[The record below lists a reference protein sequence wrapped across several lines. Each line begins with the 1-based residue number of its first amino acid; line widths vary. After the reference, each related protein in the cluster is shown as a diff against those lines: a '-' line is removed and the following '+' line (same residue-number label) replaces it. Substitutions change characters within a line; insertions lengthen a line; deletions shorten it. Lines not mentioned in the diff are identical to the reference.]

1 MKKYFFLI
9 GFLMAG
15 MLQNRLQ
22 AQYYHKDIIG
32 NRQALKEKNLLQDLK
47 IKKVIVHSFEGDRSE
62 SEGFFCEK
70 KITKNYRL
78 VETYTKS
85 YISGRSILT
94 ASYNENGLLLQSTD
108 SSDMA
113 VSVSQYEYDLNG
125 NILRIISRSHSFDDD
140 FATRLIE
147 IHQYKYD
154 NKSRP
159 VQMLRIRNGKDSALI
174 DFVQDER
181 GNITDEIEPGING
194 QHFYYYYDDKNRLT
208 DIVKYNA
215 VKGALKP
222 DFIFEYNRQ
231 NQLVKMVAIEEG
243 MSGDYNTWQ
252 YVYGDEGQRII
263 EKCFSKENILLGY
276 FEYEYK

>member
-1 MKKYFFLI
+1 
-9 GFLMAG
+9 MAG

-140 FATRLIE
+140 FATRLID

-154 NKSRP
+154 NKSQP

>member
-1 MKKYFFLI
+1 MKTYFFLT

-15 MLQNRLQ
+15 ILQNGLH
-22 AQYYHKDIIG
+22 AQYYHKDIVSTK
-32 NRQALKEKNLLQDLK
+32 QALKEKNLLQELK

-70 KITKNYRL
+70 KITKDYRL
-78 VETYTKS
+78 IETYTKS

-94 ASYNENGLLLQSTD
+94 SIYNENGLLLQSID

-113 VSVSQYEYDLNG
+113 VSASLYEYDAKG
-125 NILRIISRSHSFDDD
+125 NILKITSGSHSFDDD
-140 FATRLIE
+140 FATRLTE
-147 IHQYKYD
+147 VHQYRYD
-154 NKSRP
+154 EKSRP
-159 VQMLRIRNGKDSALI
+159 VQMLRIRNGKDSTLI

-194 QHFYYYYDDKNRLT
+194 KHFYYYYDDKNRLT

-276 FEYEYK
+276 FVYEYK

>member
-1 MKKYFFLI
+1 
-9 GFLMAG
+9 MAG
-15 MLQNRLQ
+15 MLQNGLQ
-22 AQYYHKDIIG
+22 AQYYHKDIVS
-32 NRQALKEKNLLQDLK
+32 NKLALKEKNLLQELK

-62 SEGFFCEK
+62 SVGFFCEK

-78 VETYTKS
+78 IETFTKS
-85 YISGRSILT
+85 YITGRSILT
-94 ASYNENGLLLQSTD
+94 SSYNENGLLVQSMD

-113 VSVSQYEYDLNG
+113 VSASQFEYDSKG
-125 NILRIISRSHSFDDD
+125 NIVTIISRSHSFDDD
-140 FATRLIE
+140 FATRLTE
-147 IHQYKYD
+147 VHQYRYD
-154 NKSRP
+154 DKNRP

-194 QHFYYYYDDKNRLT
+194 KHYYYYYDEKNRLT
-208 DIVKYNA
+208 DIVKFNN

-231 NQLVKMVAIEEG
+231 NQLINMVAIEEG
-243 MSGDYNTWQ
+243 MSGDYYNWI
-252 YVYGDEGQRII
+252 YVYGDDGLRII